1 MTTWTGRLLV
11 AGLATLTL
19 TACSG
24 SDVPAGPGAA
34 RVDVDTPE
42 LQKLK
47 SETAIEE
54 CAPGTGTDGPL
65 PDLTLPCLGGGPDV
79 DLASL
84 RGPLVVNVW
93 GSYCGPCRE
102 EMPALQEF
110 YETYG
115 DQVDVVGIDYQDTQP
130 RAALELA
137 KRSGV
142 TYPLV
147 ADPGGDINA
156 ADPISVIRGV
166 PWFVFVDA
174 DGTVTNAAG
183 GVDSAD
189 ELATLA
195 NEHLGTDL

>member
-1 MTTWTGRLLV
+1 MRRLLV
-11 AGLATLTL
+11 AALAALALTG
-19 TACSG
+19 CSG
-24 SDVPAGPGAA
+24 SDLPTQPGAA
-34 RVDVDTPE
+34 RVDVDTPA
-42 LQKLK
+42 LQQAKAK
-47 SETAIEE
+47 TAIED
-54 CAPGTGTDGPL
+54 CAPGTGSGGPL

-93 GSYCGPCRE
+93 GSYCGPCRQ

-110 YETYG
+110 YDRYG
-115 DQVDVVGIDYQDTQP
+115 DRVDVVGIDYQDTQP
-130 RAALELA
+130 MAAIELA
-137 KRSGV
+137 RKAGV

-156 ADPISVIRGV
+156 AAPISVIRGV

-174 DGTVTNAAG
+174 DGNVTNAAG

-189 ELATLA
+189 ELAELA
-195 NEHLGTDL
+195 SEHLGIDL